1 MWDKVSNAIKGLGSL
16 FNVGEKTK
24 LSLTAIKDDFTSS
37 FAYRKPDLDI
47 DYDPRTGKVVVELN
61 HHGLEA
67 RLPFGR
73 YLVDGAHRA
82 GIGVLEGNAQTEVIL
97 SQPDPGNVVN
107 P

>member
-1 MWDKVSNAIKGLGSL
+1 MFDKVINAIKGLGSL

-24 LSLTAIKDDFTSS
+24 TSLAAIKEDFTNS

-67 RLPFGR
+67 KLPFGM

-82 GIGVLEGNAQTEVIL
+82 GIGVLEGNAQTEVL
-97 SQPDPGNVVN
+97 HTPPDSGNVLN